1 MDSDDLKLFSGP
13 KMQPS
18 QKRQLKWWV
27 SFWAK
32 VGALFGLTMASL
44 ALAAQ
49 AHRTAQEARARDMV
63 TLNSMVHSGQ
73 IRAWPQAPTKRA
85 ANVSNSATTATHSS
99 GEGSTTVNI
108 ANPVGP
114 GGGDENTKVA
124 PPPGKSSRLALS
136 ATRGA
141 GGTLNL
147 TAPSNA
153 GENYVLEVS
162 LDLRTWTTM
171 LTNPATGSQIGF
183 GISNSPALRNVY
195 YRVSGTSAAMQVGT
209 TIFVSPVTGGG
220 GIGAKSL
227 GHGQRFQVVTNTSP
241 APVVAE

>member
-1 MDSDDLKLFSGP
+1 MDSDDLKLFSRP

-18 QKRQLKWWV
+18 QKRQLKCWV

-32 VGALFGLTMASL
+32 VGALFGLSMAGL

-63 TLNSMVHSGQ
+63 ALNSMVHSGQ
-73 IRAWPQAPTKRA
+73 IRAWPQAPTRRTA
-85 ANVSNSATTATHSS
+85 SVSSSTTTATISVGDS
-99 GEGSTTVNI
+99 STTVNI
-108 ANPVGP
+108 ANPGGP
-114 GGGDENTKVA
+114 GGGDVNTKVG
-124 PPPGKSSRLALS
+124 PPGKSSRLALS
-136 ATRGA
+136 ASRGA

-153 GENYVLEVS
+153 GQNYVLEVS

-195 YRVSGTSAAMQVGT
+195 YRVSGTSAAMQIET
-209 TIFVSPVTGGG
+209 PIFVSPVTGGG
-220 GIGAKSL
+220 IGAKSL
-227 GHGQRFQVVTNTSP
+227 GRGPSFQVVTNLSH